1 MALHSFAA
9 VVVCGGGGGVGGGGV
24 LEARYNRYVLN
35 CFHLLLQYFTSCFCS
50 AIQEEI
56 SI

>member
-9 VVVCGGGGGVGGGGV
+9 VVVCGGGVGGGGV